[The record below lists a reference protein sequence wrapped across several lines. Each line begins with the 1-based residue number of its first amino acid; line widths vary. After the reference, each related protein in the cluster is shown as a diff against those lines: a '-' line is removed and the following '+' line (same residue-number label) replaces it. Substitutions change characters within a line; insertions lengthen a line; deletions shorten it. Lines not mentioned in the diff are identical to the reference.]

1 MNALEPYRAPVE
13 PRDLVTADRRRA
25 DRPDAD
31 RLDLRFLLAAL
42 RRRLW
47 LFLAIM
53 VAVVGAAAIFIMRQP
68 PVYSATTEIVL
79 NTREERIA
87 PASTQAEAELPNA
100 ERADTE
106 VEVLKSRA
114 LAESV
119 ATALR
124 LDRDPAFNPGAKAV
138 PGTAARIRAAVGLGS
153 ETATRTRLPA
163 DIERAIVDTLQA
175 NLKATRSDQT
185 FALDITYSAASA
197 VDAARIANEYARQYI
212 GGQLRRK
219 TERTS
224 SAIGVLSSRL
234 DSLRLQA
241 HGDTERVQAYRI
253 AHNLLST
260 SGASLTE
267 QEISSYNQA
276 VTTARAQAAEDSARL
291 NTARAQLR
299 GGSNGGDAGEALNST
314 VVGGLRA
321 REAEVSGRLA
331 TLTAR
336 YGTRYPDVA
345 KTRSELADVQQ
356 QIRDEI
362 GRIISNLE
370 ARVSVSRQ
378 RLASLTG
385 SLTTARNGLADTNRA
400 LAGLDD
406 LDRRAKASQAL
417 YESYL
422 NRYKET
428 VAQAGTEHPD
438 ARLLSSAEPPLLP
451 SSPRIV
457 LSLIVATILGAGLGI
472 AIAILTE
479 LQFAGLT
486 TSDDV
491 ERRLGLAYLGSV
503 PLPASVLPRTASPLD
518 TIVDDPKSGFA
529 EVFRGLRETLRQ
541 AAGEVPR
548 VIALTSALPDESI
561 ALTGACFARS
571 LALSGES
578 TILVDC
584 DVREQGV
591 AAIFGLSSRRTD
603 IVDILRGKASLDE
616 AIVFDEVTGLGLL
629 LADAAS
635 DRGDQLIFG
644 TRVEDLFAELR
655 LRFAYVVIATAPLL
669 PVAETRSIVA
679 LADATLLL
687 VRWRST
693 ADHAVRAAMRLLSIK
708 SLKTTGV
715 VLTGVDMKR
724 QAQFGASDQSGY
736 FNRYKAYY
744 R

>member
-1 MNALEPYRAPVE
+1 MNALEPYRPPAESREVG
-13 PRDLVTADRRRA
+13 TASRRRS

-31 RLDLRFLLAAL
+31 RLDLRFFIAAL

-47 LFLAIM
+47 LLLAILA
-53 VAVVGAAAIFIMRQP
+53 AVIAAAAVFVLRQP
-68 PVYSATTEIVL
+68 YLYSATAEIVL
-79 NTREERIA
+79 NTREERVT
-87 PASTQAEAELPNA
+87 PGTTQAEAELPNA

-106 VEVLKSRA
+106 VEVMKSRA

-119 ATALR
+119 ADALR
-124 LDRDPAFNPGAKAV
+124 LDTDPAFNPQAAV
-138 PGTAARIRAAVGLGS
+138 PGIGGRLRAKVGLGGNKGQ
-153 ETATRTRLPA
+153 TRSPA
-163 DIERAIVDTLQA
+163 DVRRAIVDKLQA
-175 NLKATRSDQT
+175 DLKATRSDQT
-185 FALDITYSAASA
+185 FALDITYSAATA
-197 VDAARIANEYARQYI
+197 VDAARVANEFARQYI
-212 GGQLRRK
+212 EGQLRRK
-219 TERTS
+219 TDQNS
-224 SAIGVLSSRL
+224 SAIGVLSTRL

-260 SGASLTE
+260 SGSSLTE

-276 VTTARAQAAEDSARL
+276 VTTARAQAVEDAARL

-345 KTRSELADVQQ
+345 KTRSELADVQG

-362 GRIISNLE
+362 ARIISNLE
-370 ARVSVSRQ
+370 ARVSVSQQ

-385 SLTTARNGLADTNRA
+385 SLDTARSGLADSNRA

-438 ARLLSSAEPPLLP
+438 ARLLSSAQPPLLP
-451 SSPRIV
+451 SSPRII
-457 LSLIVATILGAGLGI
+457 LSLIVAAVLGAGLGI
-472 AIAILTE
+472 AVAILTE

-491 ERRLGLAYLGSV
+491 ERRLGLAYLGSI
-503 PLPASVLPRTASPLD
+503 PLPASVMPRTASPLD
-518 TIVDDPKSGFA
+518 TIIDDPKSGFA

-541 AAGEVPR
+541 AAGDVPR
-548 VIALTSALPDESI
+548 VIAMTSALPEEGI
-561 ALTGACFARS
+561 ALTAACFART

-584 DVREQGV
+584 DVRAQGV
-591 AAIFGLSSRRTD
+591 AAVFGRSSRRTD
-603 IVDILRGKASLDE
+603 IVDILRGKVSLDE
-616 AIVFDEVTGLGLL
+616 AIVFDEASGLALL

-635 DRGDQLIFG
+635 DRGDQLVFG

-655 LRFAYVVIATAPLL
+655 LRFGYVVIATAPLL

-687 VRWRST
+687 VKWRST

-708 SLKTTGV
+708 VLKTTGV
-715 VLTGVDMKR
+715 VLTSVDMKK
-724 QAQFGASDQSGY
+724 QSTFGASDQSGY
-736 FNRYKAYY
+736 FNRYKGYY